1 MPQETQLEQIRT
13 DLKRVSQ
20 TLRSACE
27 TVKDE
32 DVSNY
37 PIVLAHQADPPL
49 GIDLLK
55 AEVAETLWSY
65 KITTLEELYARN
77 VIPSENLD
85 NFKQLYKAKDNA
97 LCLLVVDEHGAN
109 FVFVEE

>member
-1 MPQETQLEQIRT
+1 MPQEAQLEQIRT
-13 DLKRVSQ
+13 DLERVSH

-55 AEVAETLWSY
+55 SDVAGTAWSY

-77 VIPSENLD
+77 VIPAENLD
-85 NFKQLYKAKDNA
+85 NFKQLYKAKLEA
-97 LCLLVVDEHGAN
+97 LCLLVVEEHGAN
-109 FVFVEE
+109 FVFVED